1 MPDKTTVLLTGAS
14 GFIAKHIA
22 LQLLEAGYTVRGSLR
37 SMNRAGEV
45 VDAVRPHLTDPA
57 GMDERLTFVEL
68 DLLADKGWE
77 EALHGVDTL
86 VHTASPFPIGQP
98 RDENDLI
105 RPAVDGTLRALR
117 AAKAAGVNRVILTSS
132 IASVFE
138 QDDVPDGKVFDERDW
153 SDVESPIITAYSKSK
168 TLAERAAWDFVRDE
182 APGMQLTVINPG
194 MVLGPPLDRHFG
206 SSLGLLQRIV
216 RSKDPAVP
224 NIGLLCVDVRDIAAM
239 HVRAIDTEKSIGH
252 RHIGSAGF
260 LWMPEIANVV
270 AAQFPARKI
279 VTRRAP
285 DWLVRL
291 LGLFDNEVK
300 AAVPMLGRKRLVDN
314 TRASEVLGIE
324 FIPADEA
331 VRAGAAYLVEN
342 DLV

>member
-45 VDAVRPHLTDPA
+45 ADAVRPHLTDPA
-57 GMDERLTFVEL
+57 GLDERLTFVEL
-68 DLLADKGWE
+68 DLLSDEGWE

-138 QDDVPDGKVFDERDW
+138 QDDIPDGKVFDESDW
-153 SDVESPIITAYSKSK
+153 SDVESPSIAAYSKSK

-239 HVRAIDTEKSIGH
+239 HVRAIDTEGSIGH

-314 TRASEVLGIE
+314 TRAREVLGIE

-331 VRAGAAYLVEN
+331 VRAGAAYIVEN